1 MILLTFINVP
11 FKSRNILR
19 KPSLRHQ
26 SSIFLLL
33 IKNLIFTRTTFQN
46 KTITFLLNWN
56 DCHSQQS
63 PLSKKYI
70 HLNERHHFVIL
81 FLNKTVPFPLD
92 FEEILHQIL
101 FHRIY
106 NLLKQVKLVKS
117 ENLFH

>member
-1 MILLTFINVP
+1 MSLS
-11 FKSRNILR
+11 KSRNILR
-19 KPSLRHQ
+19 KLSLRHQ

-46 KTITFLLNWN
+46 KTITFFIKLERL
-56 DCHSQQS
+56 SLS
-63 PLSKKYI
+63 TISLSKKYI

-106 NLLKQVKLVKS
+106 NLLKQVKLVKK
-117 ENLFH
+117 